1 MKSKARSLRRQRP
14 NPESDPAI
22 NFLATI
28 DRGKKLYVGNLSFS
42 VTEETIR
49 TEFAN
54 LGIHADSITIVRER
68 DTGQL
73 RGFGFVEIADEG
85 SAEKAI
91 ASLNGKDLMGRA
103 LVVNEARPQ
112 AARRDGGGRGK
123 YGGGRGSRRY

>member
-1 MKSKARSLRRQRP
+1 
-14 NPESDPAI
+14 
-22 NFLATI
+22 
-28 DRGKKLYVGNLSFS
+28 VGNLSFS

-112 AARRDGGGRGK
+112 AARRDGGGRG
-123 YGGGRGSRRY
+123 SRRY